1 MAGINVRE
9 QIIQEFTDS
18 FNNKICEGNF
28 LLVSMDRGKKEE
40 NILCIFK
47 GAKGPYL
54 VTSTVDGKTMNQY
67 RLNSVKK
74 CQVVESIKFKEE
86 DGK

>member
-9 QIIQEFTDS
+9 QVIQEFTDS

-47 GAKGPYL
+47 GAK
-54 VTSTVDGKTMNQY
+54 
-67 RLNSVKK
+67 RSVRWLSQSNLRRMESNGDRSKK
-74 CQVVESIKFKEE
+74 EHSI
-86 DGK
+86 GNG

>member
-28 LLVSMDRGKKEE
+28 LLVSMDRWKNDESVPLEFCKEVS
-40 NILCIFK
+40 
-47 GAKGPYL
+47 GG
-54 VTSTVDGKTMNQY
+54 
-67 RLNSVKK
+67 
-74 CQVVESIKFKEE
+74 
-86 DGK
+86 

>member
-28 LLVSMDRGKKEE
+28 LLVSMDRGKKGRKYPVH
-40 NILCIFK
+40 F
-47 GAKGPYL
+47 
-54 VTSTVDGKTMNQY
+54 
-67 RLNSVKK
+67 
-74 CQVVESIKFKEE
+74 
-86 DGK
+86 

>member
-54 VTSTVDGKTMNQY
+54 VTSTVDGKNDE
-67 RLNSVKK
+67 SVPLEF
-74 CQVVESIKFKEE
+74 CKEVS
-86 DGK
+86 GG